1 MLPPLEGRRVNFV
14 GAMRRAPRRPPT
26 RRALRRL
33 CISTTGLAAALALLG
48 LLLGSPAA
56 WPAAADRPTVT
67 LPRVDHAPALEDFLE
82 MKPNGDWEGKLAKVD
97 GFIQRNPS
105 DGQPSTQRTEVYLG
119 YDDKNLYVVF
129 ICFDTEPERIRA
141 RMAPRENVFGDD
153 IVEIMLD
160 TFHDERRAYAFVTNP
175 FGIQWDALWTEGGS
189 GAGGGGGP
197 SEFDSSFDTLWRS
210 RGRLTDQGYVVWMAI
225 PFKSLRFPATDKQTW
240 GILFNRDIPRG
251 NEMSYWPHYSS
262 RIQGRLNQMATLE
275 GLENISPGRNI
286 QLIPFG
292 VFRSFRA
299 PDERDPLQ
307 PHFER
312 DRADPDAGLDAK
324 FVFRDSLVLDV
335 AVNPDFSQVESD
347 EPQVTVNQRFEVFF
361 PEKRPFFIENASYFA
376 TPINLVFTRRVA
388 DPQFGVRLTGK
399 AGPYALGAFV
409 IDDEA
414 PGKSVIETDPL
425 ADTRALFAIVRVNRD
440 IGKQSTLGFIFT
452 DREYRD
458 TYNRVGGVDGRFKLS
473 ENWVASAQA
482 VASSTRCLPLAE
494 RVRISAGVLGS
505 ASDGCFF
512 RDTLEQLAG
521 PAYDVQLE
529 RSGRQFNY
537 GLEYNDRSDGFR
549 TAPGFLRRP
558 DIRRV
563 GQGVGYGFRPE
574 GKWLISWGPFFRT
587 EAVWDHTGLRLDLTQ
602 DSAITF
608 EFVGQ
613 TEVGAFFNYDRE
625 RLRPQDFPA
634 LLDNQDFSRN
644 RKGFFFQSS
653 YIPQVTVSGDY
664 TWGTRINFAPH
675 MPAAGEPD
683 DLIPTEFEIPFLAN
697 ITTASLDV
705 TLRPITPLR
714 IDNTYILF
722 RLKDRFTDSNIINNH
737 IIRSKWNYQFTRE
750 LSLRAIFEYDA
761 ALTNPAFTAVTT
773 EKNFNADFL
782 LTYLV
787 HPGTVLYLGYNGNA
801 QNLFLCEGPGAAA
814 AGCPSLPAGQSAFIH
829 PQRRFINDAGGV
841 FVKFSYLF
849 RF

>member
-1 MLPPLEGRRVNFV
+1 MLPPPERRGVNFV
-14 GAMRRAPRRPPT
+14 AAMRRAPRRPPT
-26 RRALRRL
+26 RRAPRWL
-33 CISTTGLAAALALLG
+33 CSSTTGLAAALGLLG
-48 LLLGSPAA
+48 LLLGSPVA

-67 LPRVDHAPALEDFLE
+67 IPRVDRAPKLEDFLE
-82 MKPNGDWEGKLAKVD
+82 MKPSGDWEGKLAKVE

-119 YDDKNLYVVF
+119 YDDKNLYAVF
-129 ICFDTEPERIRA
+129 ICFDSEPAKIRA
-141 RMAPRENVFGDD
+141 RMAQRENVFGDD
-153 IVEIMLD
+153 TVEVMLD

-189 GAGGGGGP
+189 GGGGGGGP
-197 SEFDSSFDTLWRS
+197 SEFDSSFDTLWHS
-210 RGRLTDQGYVVWMAI
+210 RGQLTDQGYVVWMAI
-225 PFKSLRFPATDKQTW
+225 PFKSLRFSDSPRQTW
-240 GILFNRDIPRG
+240 GLLFNRDIPRL
-251 NEMSYWPHYSS
+251 NEETFWPHYSS
-262 RIQGRLNQMATLE
+262 RIQGRLNQTATLE

-299 PDERDPLQ
+299 PDERDPLRPQ
-307 PHFER
+307 FER
-312 DRADPDAGLDAK
+312 EQADPDAGLDAK

-376 TPINLVFTRRVA
+376 TPINLVFSRRIA

-399 AGPYALGAFV
+399 AGPYAIGAFV

-414 PGKSVIETDPL
+414 PGESVADADPL
-425 ADTRALFAIVRVNRD
+425 TDTRALFAIFRVNRD

-458 TYNRVGGVDGRFKLS
+458 SHNRVGGVDARFKLS
-473 ENWVASAQA
+473 ENWVATAQA
-482 VASSTRCLPLAE
+482 VSSSTRCLPLAE
-494 RVRISAGVLGS
+494 RFRISAGVLGS

-512 RDTLEQLAG
+512 RDTQETLAG

-537 GLEYNDRSDGFR
+537 ELEYNDRSDGFR
-549 TAPGFLRRP
+549 TAPGFLSRP

-563 GQGVGYGFRPE
+563 GQEVGYGFRPE
-574 GKWLISWGPFFRT
+574 GKWLISWGPFFGT
-587 EAVWDHTGLRLDLTQ
+587 EAVWDHSGLRLDLTQ
-602 DSAITF
+602 DSSIIF

-613 TEVGAFFNYDRE
+613 TEIGALYNWDRE
-625 RLRPQDFPA
+625 RLRPKDFPV
-634 LLDNQDFSRN
+634 LLNNKDFSRH
-644 RKGFFFQSS
+644 RTGVFFSSS
-653 YIPQVTVSGDY
+653 YYSPVSVRGTY
-664 TWGTRINFAPH
+664 TWGTRINFSP
-675 MPAAGEPD
+675 PAGQE
-683 DLIPTEFEIPFLAN
+683 PFLAN
-697 ITTASLDV
+697 ITTADV
-705 TLRPITPLR
+705 GLTLRPLTPLR
-714 IDNTYILF
+714 IDNTYIFF
-722 RLKDRFTDSNIINNH
+722 RLKDRFSDANIFNNH

-750 LSLRAIFEYDA
+750 LSLRAIFQYDA
-761 ALTNPAFTAVTT
+761 TLANPVFTSIGAR
-773 EKNFNADFL
+773 KNFNADFL

-787 HPGTVLYLGYNGNA
+787 NPGTVLYLGYNGNA
-801 QNLFLCEGPGAAA
+801 QNLFLCEGPGVAA

-829 PQRRFINDAGGV
+829 PRRRFINDAGGV